1 MPRLMLRDD
10 PWERLE
16 PLLPGKVTDC
26 GVTAK
31 DNRRFIEA
39 VLWGALAGSAGMLWT
54 LAHGLHAR

>member
-1 MPRLMLRDD
+1 MPRWMLQDD

-31 DNRRFIEA
+31 DNRRSVF
-39 VLWGALAGSAGMLWT
+39 LAQKA
-54 LAHGLHAR
+54 